1 MRAREFLS
9 ESIERLKGHLK
20 DLIDR
25 TSDETLLN
33 KIYTSLNRGSL
44 VPRISAGLESLSD
57 PEIRGFVNEIADIIV
72 QAPGSY
78 EEKIDFVNGLQKG
91 FIDVGMMTDKGRHH
105 FSDLLRPTDKVSKR
119 FLFNMFNALKDLGK
133 GSQKGPGEFA
143 IAIMSPEVS
152 IFGSGDLKIKDK
164 TVEVKAGS
172 GTVGATGLFQY
183 LDVPNILKKYLPD
196 LDVTQNIGAGTLA
209 KALQDEVSKPNTA
222 LTPDN
227 LQNFANELVE
237 YIFKG
242 QIAWA
247 NVQPLKDAIMNVN
260 MPPNLL
266 DDAIRK
272 GYLIAAY
279 SAYRGEMG
287 SEGSRNKFDGLM
299 LIDYERQDLRYFDD
313 PEELYKDIDKPQ
325 ILFSAKNS
333 QWAARLISP
342 SVKLKGRELVK
353 PERPAEITPDSLNQY
368 SKDLASH
375 FVSIAQRS
383 DPQNLDLREP
393 QLVTDLS
400 STLMDLLNQGYKEA
414 KLRAEI
420 LKRFPMLNPRAKPNT
435 TNVAQPAP
443 QQSFEPQPTI
453 PSV

>member
-1 MRAREFLS
+1 
-9 ESIERLKGHLK
+9 
-20 DLIDR
+20 
-25 TSDETLLN
+25 
-33 KIYTSLNRGSL
+33 
-44 VPRISAGLESLSD
+44 
-57 PEIRGFVNEIADIIV
+57 
-72 QAPGSY
+72 
-78 EEKIDFVNGLQKG
+78 
-91 FIDVGMMTDKGRHH
+91 
-105 FSDLLRPTDKVSKR
+105 
-119 FLFNMFNALKDLGK
+119 
-133 GSQKGPGEFA
+133 
-143 IAIMSPEVS
+143 
-152 IFGSGDLKIKDK
+152 
-164 TVEVKAGS
+164 
-172 GTVGATGLFQY
+172 
-183 LDVPNILKKYLPD
+183 
-196 LDVTQNIGAGTLA
+196 
-209 KALQDEVSKPNTA
+209 
-222 LTPDN
+222 
-227 LQNFANELVE
+227 
-237 YIFKG
+237 
-242 QIAWA
+242 
-247 NVQPLKDAIMNVN
+247 
-260 MPPNLL
+260 
-266 DDAIRK
+266 
-272 GYLIAAY
+272 
-279 SAYRGEMG
+279 MG